1 MSELPDLAITGA
13 TGGIG
18 GRVARRLA
26 DRGLAQRLV
35 VRDPS
40 RAPALPGA
48 RVVEASYADP
58 AALREAFAGVRTL
71 LLVSGSESADRRQ
84 QHRTAVA
91 AARDAGVE
99 RVVYTSFLGAAPD
112 ATFTL
117 ARDHA
122 ATEQALTDAGLRWT
136 ALRNGLYADL
146 LPELAGEDGVL
157 RGPAGDGRVS
167 AVARDDIAD
176 VATAVLLGAG
186 PDGPLDVTGPAALTL
201 DEVAVALTTATGRP
215 YRYERETV
223 PQAYASRASYGAPDW
238 QLDAWVSTYTAIAAG
253 ELAAVT
259 DVVPRVAGHP
269 ATPFDEVLR
278 RLA

>member
-1 MSELPDLAITGA
+1 MSTLPDLAVTGA

-40 RAPALPGA
+40 RAPQLPSA
-48 RVVEASYADP
+48 QAVQASYADP
-58 AALREAFAGVRTL
+58 AALRQALEGVRTL
-71 LLVSGSESADRRQ
+71 LLVSGSESADRLQ
-84 QHRTAVA
+84 QHLAAVDA
-91 AARDAGVE
+91 VRAAGVE

-122 ATEQALTDAGLRWT
+122 ATEQALTAAGLRWT
-136 ALRNGLYADL
+136 SLRNSLYADL
-146 LPELAGEDGVL
+146 LPEFAGADGVL

-167 AVARDDIAD
+167 AVARGDIAD
-176 VATAVLLGAG
+176 VATALLLGAG

-201 DEVAVALTTATGRP
+201 DEVAAALTAATGRP
-215 YRYERETV
+215 HRYERETV
-223 PQAYASRASYGAPDW
+223 VQAYASRASYGAPDW
-238 QLDAWVSTYTAIAAG
+238 QVDAWVSTYTAIAAG
-253 ELAAVT
+253 ELATVS
-259 DVVPRVAGHP
+259 DVVAQLAGHP
-269 ATPFDEVLR
+269 ATPFAEVVR
-278 RLA
+278 RRD